1 MDVEDTHNSHYP
13 KGRRRRD
20 RVQTGCAADG
30 VITCNERAHSFW
42 LIRDEEE
49 EEEKIHK
56 SQEYRRRKKTIRRG
70 KKRRWEIEMWEG
82 TRTFSSSSSFV
93 KDVDLSPFLSLSSS
107 LFSVCVYSLN
117 FYFIFWWKG
126 GGGRGRAITRVTPE
140 CQS

>member
-49 EEEKIHK
+49 EEKKYTKVKSIEEEKR
-56 SQEYRRRKKTIRRG
+56 Q
-70 KKRRWEIEMWEG
+70 
-82 TRTFSSSSSFV
+82 
-93 KDVDLSPFLSLSSS
+93 
-107 LFSVCVYSLN
+107 
-117 FYFIFWWKG
+117 
-126 GGGRGRAITRVTPE
+126 
-140 CQS
+140 